1 MAFLAQGPFVLSI
14 GHKNYLTKE
23 ISDLVHI
30 LLFIDAT
37 ILVYESFMQVY
48 NIISKP

>member
-30 LLFIDAT
+30 LLFI
-37 ILVYESFMQVY
+37 YESFMQVY